1 MSTGSSPSE
10 FDDDFPQH
18 DLRLPEELR
27 EELSGAIGEVIPVPE
42 TLRQRLKG
50 ASRVIC
56 VGDVVTM
63 TLLQMN
69 IEPDVAVFDYRTRR
83 SEDRRAKE
91 RIAEMSG
98 TLIKVRNPQGGITRD
113 LWRAVRD
120 AVRGQGKVKIEV
132 AGEEDLASLVALACS
147 PEGAYV
153 IYGLPGRGLMLVPVD
168 GTTRAIATGA
178 IRRMTW

>member
-1 MSTGSSPSE
+1 MSTESSPSE
-10 FDDDFPQH
+10 FGEDFPEH
-18 DLRLPEELR
+18 DLRLPDELR
-27 EELSGAIGEVIPVPE
+27 EELSKEIGEVVTATE
-42 TLRQRLKG
+42 TLRERLAGCPK
-50 ASRVIC
+50 VIC

-63 TLLQMN
+63 TLLEMD
-69 IEPDVAVFDYRTRR
+69 IEPDVAVFDYRTQR

-91 RIAEMSG
+91 RIAGMTG
-98 TLIKVRNPQGGITRD
+98 TLVRVRNPQGMITRD

-120 AVRGQGKVKIEV
+120 AVRGQGRVKVEV
-132 AGEEDLASLVALACS
+132 AGEEDLAALVALACS

-178 IRRMTW
+178 IRRMTR

>member
-1 MSTGSSPSE
+1 MSTESSPSE
-10 FDDDFPQH
+10 FGEDFPEH
-18 DLRLPEELR
+18 DLRLPDELR
-27 EELSGAIGEVIPVPE
+27 VDLSREIGEVVSATE
-42 TLRQRLKG
+42 TLRERLTGCSK
-50 ASRVIC
+50 VIC

-69 IEPDVAVFDYRTRR
+69 IEPDVAVFDYRTQR
-83 SEDRRAKE
+83 SEDKHAKE
-91 RIAEMSG
+91 RIAGMRG
-98 TLIKVRNPQGGITRD
+98 ALIKVRNPQGMITRD

-120 AVRGQGKVKIEV
+120 AVRGQEQVKIEV
-132 AGEEDLASLVALACS
+132 AGEEDLASLVAIACS

-178 IRRMTW
+178 IRRMTR